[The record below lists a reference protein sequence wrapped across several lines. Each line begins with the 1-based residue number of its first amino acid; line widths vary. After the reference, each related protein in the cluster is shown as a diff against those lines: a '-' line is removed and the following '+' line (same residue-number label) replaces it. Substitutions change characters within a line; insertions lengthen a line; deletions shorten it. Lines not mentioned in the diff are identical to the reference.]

1 MNNSW
6 IQSPDNSQGFW
17 TSARCC
23 PVGQLA
29 KGARLKFEYNVGY
42 YGLGGSYSSVAGL
55 SIECGP
61 SENIFNGLSRI
72 GIITGKNPVSTQW
85 KRCKLGRFI
94 CGIRTKSLPS
104 GEVTAIEL
112 KCCIYSQFS
121 RFSPRPN
128 PYQGL
133 NHILL
138 SQLLKFF
145 TRCTWWVYKRCKLLQ
160 VDS

>member
-1 MNNSW
+1 MTYSW

-23 PVGQLA
+23 PVGQLG
-29 KGARLKFEYNVGY
+29 KGARLKFEY
-42 YGLGGSYSSVAGL
+42 GSYSSVAGL

-61 SENIFNGLSRI
+61 SEDIFNGLSRI
-72 GIITGKNPVSTQW
+72 GIITGRNPVSTQW
-85 KRCKLGRFI
+85 KRCKVGRFI
-94 CGIRTKSLPS
+94 CGIRTKSIPS

-128 PYQGL
+128 PYQGM

-138 SQLLKFF
+138 STFYFLSK
-145 TRCTWWVYKRCKLLQ
+145 Y
-160 VDS
+160 